1 VIDRLREQL
10 QGRLDQLLSEADRLR
25 KALAALDPRSAK
37 APPRERPAR
46 RTAEA
51 TGSRPA
57 ASAAKRTPARRTAK
71 PAARP
76 PRRTAPGATKA
87 AVIAALDDGEPMT
100 AGEVAAKA
108 GLARP
113 TVSTTLTRLAKSG
126 EVQKVERGYR
136 RASVPTATPSAPAE

>member
-1 VIDRLREQL
+1 MIDRLREQL
-10 QGRLDQLLSEADRLR
+10 QERLDQLLGEADRLR
-25 KALAALDPRSAK
+25 KALAALDPRSPK

-51 TGSRPA
+51 TGSEPA

-87 AVIAALDDGEPMT
+87 AVLAALAGGEAMT

-108 GLARP
+108 GLARA
-113 TVSTTLTRLAKSG
+113 TVSTTLSKLAKTG
-126 EVQKVERGYR
+126 EVQKAERGYR
-136 RASVPTATPSAPAE
+136 LPPAG